1 MDHKNMKDLRLGDM
15 IGHMYAAELSTRDT
29 HQTTVIA
36 SMDGLIAV
44 LPFGEIK
51 AEIRRAPEAV
61 FRAYQVAAKY
71 AMETFLFNLNG
82 KEHNPY
88 VKHPQT
94 GQMTKKLRDFYFKN
108 V

>member
-1 MDHKNMKDLRLGDM
+1 
-15 IGHMYAAELSTRDT
+15 
-29 HQTTVIA
+29 
-36 SMDGLIAV
+36 
-44 LPFGEIK
+44 
-51 AEIRRAPEAV
+51 V